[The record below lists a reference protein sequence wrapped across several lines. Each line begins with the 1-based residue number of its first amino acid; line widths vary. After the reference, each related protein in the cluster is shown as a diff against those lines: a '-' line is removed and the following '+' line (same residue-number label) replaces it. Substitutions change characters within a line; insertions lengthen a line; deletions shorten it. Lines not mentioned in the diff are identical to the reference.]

1 MTERHDKDMKYLK
14 DYREG
19 DRVHDVYLCKHK
31 QAAVTKN
38 GKNYLNVILQ
48 DKSGTM
54 DAKVWDPNSMGIDEF
69 EPMDYIEVGGDVSSF
84 QSSLQISVKRV
95 RVCREGEYNPADYLP
110 VSEKNIDEMYSEV
123 LSMIQKVQNPFLK
136 EILEAF
142 FVKDA
147 DFIRNFKSSSA
158 AKAVHHGFVGGLLE
172 HTLSVAQMCEFY
184 CKQYPMLKRDLLI
197 TVALCHD
204 IGKIREIAPFP
215 ANDYTDDG
223 NLLGHIVMGVEMV
236 GEKIRDIPGFPPVLA
251 GEIKHCILA
260 HHGEYEYGSPKKPA
274 IMEAVALNF
283 ADNTDAKMQ
292 TFKELLQNTDQTDW
306 LGFNRLLDSNVRM
319 TRME

>member
-1 MTERHDKDMKYLK
+1 MKYLK
-14 DYREG
+14 DYRDG

-54 DAKVWDPNSMGIDEF
+54 DAKVWDPNSMGIEEF

-110 VSEKNIDEMYSEV
+110 VSEKNIEEMYQE
-123 LSMIQKVQNPFLK
+123 LLGMIQRTKNPFLK
-136 EILEAF
+136 ELLEAF

-147 DFIRNFKSSSA
+147 AFAKKFKNSSA
-158 AKAVHHGFVGGLLE
+158 AKSVHHGFVGGLLE
-172 HTLSVAQMCEFY
+172 HTLSVAQVCEFY
-184 CKQYPMLKRDLLI
+184 CKQYPILKRDLL
-197 TVALCHD
+197 VAAALCHD
-204 IGKIREIAPFP
+204 IGKTREISAFP
-215 ANDYTDDG
+215 VNDYTDEG
-223 NLLGHIVMGVEMV
+223 NLLGHIVMGVEMI
-236 GEKIRDIPGFPPVLA
+236 GEKIREIPGFPAVLA
-251 GEIKHCILA
+251 SEIKHCILA
-260 HHGEYEYGSPKKPA
+260 HHGELEFGSPKKPA
-274 IMEAVALNF
+274 LVEAVALSF

-292 TFKELLQNTDQTDW
+292 TFKELLNSTDSADW

-319 TRME
+319 TKME

>member
-1 MTERHDKDMKYLK
+1 MKYLK
-14 DYREG
+14 DYHDG

-38 GKNYLNVILQ
+38 GKTYLNVILQ
-48 DKSGTM
+48 DKSGTL
-54 DAKVWDPNSMGIDEF
+54 DAKVWDPNNAGIEEF

-84 QSSLQISVKRV
+84 QGALQISVKRV
-95 RVCREGEYNPADYLP
+95 RLCREGEYNPADYLP
-110 VSEKNIDEMYSEV
+110 VSSKNIDEMYQE
-123 LSMIQKVQNPFLK
+123 LLAMIQRTKNPFLK
-136 EILEAF
+136 ELLEAF
-142 FVKDA
+142 FLKDT
-147 DFIRNFKSSSA
+147 DFIKKFKNSSA
-158 AKAVHHGFVGGLLE
+158 AKSVHHGFVGGLLE
-172 HTLSVAQMCEFY
+172 HTVSVAQMCEFY

-197 TVALCHD
+197 TAALLHD
-204 IGKIREIAPFP
+204 MGKIKEISPFP
-215 ANDYTDDG
+215 LNDYTDDG

-236 GEKIRDIPGFPPVLA
+236 GEKVRDIPGFPPILA

-283 ADNTDAKMQ
+283 ADNTDAKME
-292 TFKELLQNTDQTDW
+292 TFTEILNNTDQTDW
-306 LGFNRLLDSNVRM
+306 LGFNRLFDSNVRM

>member
-1 MTERHDKDMKYLK
+1 MKYLK
-14 DYREG
+14 DYRDG
-19 DRVHDVYLCKHK
+19 DRVHEVYLCKHK

-54 DAKVWDPNSMGIDEF
+54 DAKVWDPNSMGIEEF
-69 EPMDYIEVGGDVSSF
+69 EPMDYIEVGGEVSSF

-110 VSEKNIDEMYSEV
+110 VSEKNIEQMYQE
-123 LSMIQKVQNPFLK
+123 LLGMIQRTANPFLK
-136 EILEAF
+136 ELLEAF
-142 FVKDA
+142 FVKEA
-147 DFIRNFKSSSA
+147 DFIKKFKNSSA
-158 AKAVHHGFVGGLLE
+158 AKSVHHGFVGGLLE

-184 CKQYPMLKRDLLI
+184 CKQYPILKRDLLI
-197 TVALCHD
+197 AAALCHD
-204 IGKIREIAPFP
+204 IGKIREISAFP
-215 ANDYTDDG
+215 VNDYTDDG

-236 GEKIRDIPGFPPVLA
+236 GEKIRDIQGFPSVLA

-260 HHGEYEYGSPKKPA
+260 HHGELEFGSPKKPA
-274 IMEAVALNF
+274 IVEAVALSF
-283 ADNTDAKMQ
+283 ADNTDAKME
-292 TFKELLQNTDQTDW
+292 TFKELLNNTDSTDW

>member
-1 MTERHDKDMKYLK
+1 MKYLK
-14 DYREG
+14 DYHDG
-19 DRVHDVYLCKHK
+19 DRVYDVYLCKHR

-38 GKNYLNVILQ
+38 GKTYLNVILQ
-48 DKSGTM
+48 DKSGTL
-54 DAKVWDPNSMGIDEF
+54 DAKVWDPNSAGIEEF

-84 QSSLQISVKRV
+84 QGALQISVKRV
-95 RVCREGEYNPADYLP
+95 RVVREGEYDPADYLP
-110 VSEKNIDEMYSEV
+110 VSKKNIEGMYQE
-123 LSMIQKVQNPFLK
+123 LLAMIQRTKNPFLK
-136 EILEAF
+136 ELLEAF
-142 FVKDA
+142 FIKDT
-147 DFIRNFKSSSA
+147 DFIKKFKNSSA
-158 AKAVHHGFVGGLLE
+158 AKSVHHGFVGGLLE

-197 TVALCHD
+197 TAALLHD
-204 IGKIREIAPFP
+204 MGKIREISPFP
-215 ANDYTDDG
+215 LNDYTDDG

-236 GEKIRDIPGFPPVLA
+236 GEKVRDIPGFPPVLA

-283 ADNTDAKMQ
+283 ADNTDAKME
-292 TFKELLQNTDQTDW
+292 TFTELLENTDQTDW
-306 LGFNRLLDSNVRM
+306 LGFNRLFDSNVRM